1 MVITFS
7 YTLVTHDRA
16 GREHSRPYTSKD
28 SLAPASVVLLAGRY
42 WLVERLE
49 QTTAQ
54 ARPARY
60 RLTLRHP
67 DGRLEAGAFRRFRTD
82 APTVGHQL
90 TTLEAGAPASWAVV
104 EQRLARDAAGDPFL
118 ELIAERDYTES
129 ESLLNHQ
136 LEHTL
141 DQERNDTSV
150 AAAVLARATEAGRA
164 IELVGLEAGEAP
176 DWDEST
182 RYLDSLILEELEDD
196 LIEQCGVDTRH
207 DPPEAWLDRVKQRLH
222 DDLDSLRADIEGPHD
237 QVEEWD
243 FHGGR
248 IFAAVGSF
256 ADDSNPLSGY
266 GWLCRLVD
274 ASVLQAGGFYRAR
287 KPLLPL

>member
-1 MVITFS
+1 MTFS

-16 GREHSRPYTSKD
+16 GREHSRPYTSED
-28 SLAPASVVLLAGRY
+28 PLAPASIVLLAGRY
-42 WLVERLE
+42 WLIERVK
-49 QTTAQ
+49 QTAAH

-90 TTLEAGAPASWAVV
+90 TTLEDGVPVSWAVV
-104 EQRLARDAAGDPFL
+104 EQRLTRDDAGDPFL
-118 ELIAERDYTES
+118 ELIAERDYAES
-129 ESLLNHQ
+129 DSLPDHQ

-141 DQERNDTSV
+141 DQERDDTGA
-150 AAAVLARATEAGRA
+150 AAAVLARATEAGLA

-176 DWDEST
+176 DWEEAAS
-182 RYLDSLILEELEDD
+182 YLESLILEELEDD

-207 DPPEAWLDRVKQRLH
+207 DPRETWLDGVKQRLRE
-222 DDLDSLRADIEGPHD
+222 DLDSVRAEIEGTHD
-237 QVEEWD
+237 QIEEWD
-243 FHGGR
+243 FHGSR
-248 IFAAVGSF
+248 TFAAVGSF
-256 ADDSNPLSGY
+256 DDDSNPRSGY

-274 ASVLQAGGFYRAR
+274 AKVLQAGGFYRVR

>member
-1 MVITFS
+1 LPFS
-7 YTLVTHDRA
+7 YTFVTHDRA

-28 SLAPASVVLLAGRY
+28 PLAPASIVLLAGRY

-49 QTTAQ
+49 QTTAH

-90 TTLEAGAPASWAVV
+90 TTIEAGAPISWAVV
-104 EQRLARDAAGDPFL
+104 EQGLARDEAGDPFL
-118 ELIAERDYTES
+118 ELIAERDYAES
-129 ESLLNHQ
+129 ESLPNHQ

-141 DQERNDTSV
+141 DQERDDTS
-150 AAAVLARATEAGRA
+150 AADAVLARATEAGLA

-176 DWDEST
+176 GWDEST
-182 RYLDSLILEELEDD
+182 SYLDSLILEELEDD

-207 DPPEAWLDRVKQRLH
+207 DAPDTWLDRVKQRLH
-222 DDLDSLRADIEGPHD
+222 EDLDGFRADIEGPHD

-243 FHGGR
+243 FHNGR
-248 IFAAVGSF
+248 IFAAVGNF
-256 ADDSNPLSGY
+256 DDDSNPLSGY

-274 ASVLQAGGFYRAR
+274 ASVLQAGGFYRVR